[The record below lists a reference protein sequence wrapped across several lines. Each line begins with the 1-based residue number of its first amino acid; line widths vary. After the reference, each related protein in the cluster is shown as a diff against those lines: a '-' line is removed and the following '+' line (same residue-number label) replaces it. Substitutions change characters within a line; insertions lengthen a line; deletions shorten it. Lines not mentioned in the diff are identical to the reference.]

1 MQESTHKV
9 PKSASRAVLS
19 KEQLTLHA
27 TLRTPHGASR
37 LMQATPV
44 WSMIT
49 RHAPSR
55 RYRDARVYSHTTTA
69 VHDNNGYTPAVAL
82 LVDIVGNESYSLTA
96 ADPGVG
102 GVF

>member
-1 MQESTHKV
+1 MPGFTLFVAGTGWPPPPQV
-9 PKSASRAVLS
+9 KSAWSVKTR
-19 KEQLTLHA
+19 
-27 TLRTPHGASR
+27 RTPSQR
-37 LMQATPV
+37 F
-44 WSMIT
+44 
-49 RHAPSR
+49 
-55 RYRDARVYSHTTTA
+55 RDARVYSHTTTA